1 MATILP
7 EISAQPVLPIVAGL
21 AALAA
26 ALLILPFRVRK
37 IEENLEPFFL
47 VVGIASVTVSGL
59 WGWPVVLEALKA
71 PIMIG
76 TVPIGIVQ
84 VVLVMG
90 LLIHYANAPFSRWIL
105 RLARKIGHRV
115 FLFLLI
121 SMLGLLSSFFS
132 VIVTAVLA
140 AEIAVALPL
149 SGKDRKN
156 LTVVACF
163 AAGLGACLSPLGEP
177 LSTILI
183 SKLAGPPYFAGFFF
197 PLKHFGFL
205 MVPGVLAL
213 ALLGAL
219 WIGPRISPLTRGT
232 HAHDPETPG
241 GVVLRALKIY
251 MFIAALILIGEG
263 FRPLMI
269 WYISKIPPGLLYWV
283 NMSSAVLD
291 NATLTAIEVGPAMA
305 LPQIVGVVMGLSISG
320 GMLIP
325 GNIPN
330 IVAAGRLKIGMK
342 EWATVGLPLGFTL
355 MTVYFAVLFLF

>member
-1 MATILP
+1 MP
-7 EISAQPVLPIVAGL
+7 EISAQPVLTIVIGL
-21 AALAA
+21 AGLAA

-37 IEENLEPFFL
+37 IEENLEPFFFA
-47 VVGIASVTVSGL
+47 VGIASITVSGL
-59 WGWPVVLEALKA
+59 WGWPVVVEALKA

-105 RLARKIGHRV
+105 RLARKLGHCF

-121 SMLGLLSSFFS
+121 SMLGLLSSVFS

-156 LTVVACF
+156 LVVVTCF

-183 SKLAGPPYFAGFFF
+183 SKLAGPPYYAGFFF
-197 PLKHFGFL
+197 PLKHFGIL
-205 MVPGVLAL
+205 MIPGVLAL

-219 WIGPRISPLTRGT
+219 WIGPRISHFAKGM
-232 HAHDPETPG
+232 HAHDPETPRS
-241 GVVLRALKIY
+241 VFLRALKIY
-251 MFIAALILIGEG
+251 MFIAALVLIGEG

-269 WYISKIPPGLLYWV
+269 WYISKIPPGLLFWV

-291 NATLTAIEVGPAMA
+291 NATLTAIEIGPTMA
-305 LPQIVGVVMGLSISG
+305 ITQIIGIVMGLSISG

-330 IVAAGRLKIGMK
+330 IVAACRLKINMK
-342 EWATVGLPLGFTL
+342 EWAAVGVPLGL
-355 MTVYFAVLFLF
+355 MMMAVYFIVLFIF